1 MKNYKKG
8 CILIIGQLRF
18 HLLNKKF
25 FENHKKDFDFFA
37 VIDSSSE
44 EKIKDLSFIKEFF
57 IIEKNLKELNNQK
70 KLLKINDGRKLLQWQ
85 KLKIGYQL
93 IEKYTKHPN
102 AFSRAKNIKKFLY
115 KSFDVSGCFSALI

>member
-57 IIEKNLKELNNQK
+57 ISV
-70 KLLKINDGRKLLQWQ
+70 KINASDLS
-85 KLKIGYQL
+85 LKIGSPDSRLVPFSSKMVWAISL
-93 IEKYTKHPN
+93 I
-102 AFSRAKNIKKFLY
+102 
-115 KSFDVSGCFSALI
+115 